1 MMNICRGCASL
12 DGAQAGDGL
21 DYDDFKSAGESG
33 DADAHAGRRR
43 PFGIVHIGMQA
54 IKINPGNKQIS
65 GWCKQW
71 RPRIVC
77 TPSIHGH
84 LEQQQRTAEACS
96 RKTGTVERFGQLR
109 TRPKSLLSIS

>member
-71 RPRIVC
+71 SEDC
-77 TPSIHGH
+77 LHTLNSWS
-84 LEQQQRTAEACS
+84 S
-96 RKTGTVERFGQLR
+96 RAATKDSR
-109 TRPKSLLSIS
+109 SL